1 MDNSFLVWSYMTDMS
16 VIKNPLVF
24 AFVPLEVDIENKH
37 CSTGPAVPC
46 GYSSMIWPPFNQDQ
60 MLNPASP

>member
-16 VIKNPLVF
+16 VIKNPLAF

-37 CSTGPAVPC
+37 CSTGLQFPWADD
-46 GYSSMIWPPFNQDQ
+46 WPVTFDVQ
-60 MLNPASP
+60 SKI